1 MTTMA
6 TADDI
11 NVLHF
16 DDAPPG
22 AGLEW
27 IVTNGLGGYA
37 SGPIRGGLTRRF
49 HGLLIASLAAPAGRM
64 LVLPVLRVALVSG
77 DRVRVIDDEDVDN
90 PATLRARLV
99 EFRLELGLPVWIY
112 DVDGVRL
119 TKRVVMPYGQNT
131 THAMFSIEG
140 GSGWLRLQPLISV
153 RPHENQVDTVAQ
165 APHRLDAHDG
175 WAELEPSPSH
185 PIVRWKTRG
194 RTICQQFSEARTSAV
209 SYSIEQERG
218 YDHQGELWTPG
229 WIDVEIAPEAE
240 VAFTIST
247 EPRDAIDAEIPGEA
261 LTRERARRE
270 HLLAT
275 AGHPSDPVIA
285 DLTLAADQFVVLP
298 VGRPIEIARARAAGD
313 EPRTVIAGYHWFT
326 DWGRDTMISLEGLTL
341 ATGRTTEAG
350 CILRTFGHHVRDGL
364 IPNMFPEGER
374 LGLYHTADATLWF
387 FHAIHRYVVR
397 TGDRGTLQGLLPVL
411 IDIIEHH
418 LAGTRFGI
426 GVDAA
431 DGLLRQGADGYQLT
445 WMDAKMGDWVVTP
458 RRGKAVEI
466 NALWHNALR
475 LMAAWTAEAGEA
487 DRAAQYGA
495 AADRAQASFNRRFWN
510 PATGHLFDVVDGET
524 GDDPACRPNQ
534 VFAISLEHP
543 VLDRERWQP
552 VLDVVVEKLL
562 TPYGLRTLS
571 PDHPDFKATYHGD
584 LRTRD
589 AAYHQGTAWPWL
601 LGSFIDAWLRANPGD
616 RARARQWLAALPED
630 LHGSGLG
637 TISEIYDALPP
648 QRPAGCISQAWS
660 VAEVLR
666 AWVKTTAVRS

>member
-16 DDAPPG
+16 DDAAPG

-99 EFRLELGLPVWIY
+99 EFRLELGLPVWVY
-112 DVDGVRL
+112 DIDGVRL

-131 THAMFSIEG
+131 THAIYSIEG
-140 GSGWLRLQPLISV
+140 GAGWLRLQPLISV

-411 IDIIEHH
+411 IDIVEHH

-475 LMAAWTAEAGEA
+475 LIAAWTTEAGEA
-487 DRAAQYGA
+487 ERAAQYGA

-616 RARARQWLAALPED
+616 RTRARQWLAALPED

-666 AWVKTTAVRS
+666 AWIATSAS

>member
-16 DDAPPG
+16 DDAAPG

-99 EFRLELGLPVWIY
+99 EFRLELGLPVWVY
-112 DVDGVRL
+112 DIDGVRL

-131 THAMFSIEG
+131 THAIYSIEG
-140 GSGWLRLQPLISV
+140 GAGWLRLQPLISV

-397 TGDRGTLQGLLPVL
+397 TGDRGTLQGLLPV
-411 IDIIEHH
+411 
-418 LAGTRFGI
+418 
-426 GVDAA
+426 
-431 DGLLRQGADGYQLT
+431 
-445 WMDAKMGDWVVTP
+445 P
-458 RRGKAVEI
+458 R
-466 NALWHNALR
+466 
-475 LMAAWTAEAGEA
+475 
-487 DRAAQYGA
+487 
-495 AADRAQASFNRRFWN
+495 S
-510 PATGHLFDVVDGET
+510 
-524 GDDPACRPNQ
+524 
-534 VFAISLEHP
+534 P
-543 VLDRERWQP
+543 V
-552 VLDVVVEKLL
+552 
-562 TPYGLRTLS
+562 RT
-571 PDHPDFKATYHGD
+571 T
-584 LRTRD
+584 
-589 AAYHQGTAWPWL
+589 
-601 LGSFIDAWLRANPGD
+601 
-616 RARARQWLAALPED
+616 
-630 LHGSGLG
+630 
-637 TISEIYDALPP
+637 
-648 QRPAGCISQAWS
+648 
-660 VAEVLR
+660 
-666 AWVKTTAVRS
+666 